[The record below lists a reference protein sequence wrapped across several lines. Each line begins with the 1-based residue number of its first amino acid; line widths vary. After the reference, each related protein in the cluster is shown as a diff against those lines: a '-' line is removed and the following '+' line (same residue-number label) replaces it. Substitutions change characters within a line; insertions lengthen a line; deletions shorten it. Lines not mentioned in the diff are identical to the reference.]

1 MTPSLHTSGDLREPL
16 VRVVETAFFAVA
28 DVEPPTSVVDQP
40 ATEWFRAGVRFS
52 GPFSGVVSVAVP
64 VALANE
70 LTELSLGGEPMDDQ
84 SVLDL
89 CGEFAN
95 QLAGSWLTGLDL
107 KQRFTLDRPQ
117 VERHTSGG
125 DGTPVMVNDQPAVL
139 GLTLDAEAD
148 DEAGQRTGR

>member
-1 MTPSLHTSGDLREPL
+1 MTASTL
-16 VRVVETAFFAVA
+16 VR
-28 DVEPPTSVVDQP
+28 PP
-40 ATEWFRAGVRFS
+40 RAGRTRT
-52 GPFSGVVSVAVP
+52 GLTI
-64 VALANE
+64 ALVFALLLAQACALHVKLVGDYDE
-70 LTELSLGGEPMDDQ
+70 LLDQ

-148 DEAGQRTGR
+148 DEAGERTGR